1 MGTLLWT
8 HPGDEG
14 YDGRRAL
21 FNAMIDKR
29 PRVIAGCATP
39 ADVRAA
45 LERAR
50 ADRLDV
56 AIRAGGH
63 SVAGMS
69 TNDDGLVVDVRP
81 MKSIEVDVVARRV
94 RVGAGVTWGELD
106 AATQQH
112 GLATTGGRVS
122 TTGVAGF
129 TLGGGSGWLDRR
141 HGLACDNLLAAD
153 LVTAGGDELHVD
165 AAHHPELFWA
175 LRGGGGNFGVVT
187 SLELALH
194 PLGPTVQ
201 AGFFAWPAETD
212 GAEIARAYRSWAKDA
227 PDELGSWLL
236 MTTAPDEAFVPDR
249 LKGEQITLLAA
260 LWAGDPDD
268 GHDLMDQLRHLE
280 PAIDM
285 MEPRPYAEFQSLLD
299 DEPGNRHYWS
309 ADYHDDLPDEAL
321 TVFVRSALEAPSPL
335 TQQIFFAW
343 GGAVARVPEQ
353 DTPLTN
359 RGATWVS
366 HPFAVWQDP
375 LDDHANIEW
384 VRRFRRDIAPYANG
398 GVYLNFIGDE
408 GEGRIRKA
416 YGQAKYERLAQ
427 IKAAYDPDNLFRG
440 NQNIAP
446 ARSVGLAHTGHVEVR
461 NP

>member
-1 MGTLLWT
+1 
-8 HPGDEG
+8 
-14 YDGRRAL
+14 
-21 FNAMIDKR
+21 MIDKR

-39 ADVRAA
+39 ADVRTA

-69 TNDDGLVVDVRP
+69 TNDDGLVV
-81 MKSIEVDVVARRV
+81 
-94 RVGAGVTWGELD
+94 
-106 AATQQH
+106 
-112 GLATTGGRVS
+112 
-122 TTGVAGF
+122 
-129 TLGGGSGWLDRR
+129 
-141 HGLACDNLLAAD
+141 
-153 LVTAGGDELHVD
+153 
-165 AAHHPELFWA
+165 
-175 LRGGGGNFGVVT
+175 
-187 SLELALH
+187 
-194 PLGPTVQ
+194 
-201 AGFFAWPAETD
+201 
-212 GAEIARAYRSWAKDA
+212 
-227 PDELGSWLL
+227 
-236 MTTAPDEAFVPDR
+236 
-249 LKGEQITLLAA
+249 
-260 LWAGDPDD
+260 
-268 GHDLMDQLRHLE
+268 
-280 PAIDM
+280 
-285 MEPRPYAEFQSLLD
+285 EFQSLLD

-416 YGQAKYERLAQ
+416 YGQAKYDRLAQ
-427 IKAAYDPDNLFRG
+427 IKATYDPDNLFRG